1 MSTRYETPWCLL
13 CNMVVFQRGRGRG
26 TRTKSSLQQMLLK
39 LMEAVRN
46 TGPSHLTLGTLR
58 PLLRLMAAS
67 VAWVPQIYTDF
78 HQTKVMRIKENQVSD
93 NSSSQY
99 HWKWKWVS
107 LRAGSLL
114 LLCSRF
120 GNRGK
125 RMAWVLDFFSSMR
138 NVQRA
143 LDVSV
148 RVCLRLPTHF
158 PSCMPSFAASVEH
171 GGRNSEKRTSIF
183 YRLPPALPKQLT

>member
-13 CNMVVFQRGRGRG
+13 GNIIVFQRGKG
-26 TRTKSSLQQMLLK
+26 TKSSLQQMLLK
-39 LMEAVRN
+39 LMEAARS
-46 TGPSHLTLGTLR
+46 TPGPSHLTLGTLR

-78 HQTKVMRIKENQVSD
+78 FQTEVMRIKENQVSY

-99 HWKWKWVS
+99 HWKWKWIN
-107 LRAGSLL
+107 LAGSLL

-125 RMAWVLDFFSSMR
+125 RMAWVLDFFSSMG

-158 PSCMPSFAASVEH
+158 PSCMLSFAASVEH
-171 GGRNSEKRTSIF
+171 GGRNSEKTTSIF
-183 YRLPPALPKQLT
+183 YR